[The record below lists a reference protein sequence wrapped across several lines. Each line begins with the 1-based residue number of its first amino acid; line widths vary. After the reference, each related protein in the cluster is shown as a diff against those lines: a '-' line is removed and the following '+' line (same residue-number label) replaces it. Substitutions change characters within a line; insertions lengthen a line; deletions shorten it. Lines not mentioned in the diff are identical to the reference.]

1 MSNEWMGQVAEVPQ
15 TAMEEVQGYVAELRT
30 RMQKMVDAEA
40 AFETAKQQYED
51 YAKHVVPEIFLKNG
65 VDLIKTADGAKVEVV
80 TKTSCS
86 INKNDKDR
94 NYVAQWL
101 RDHNGADLITTEL
114 KVDNSYREI
123 LEANGVSFEAKTEM
137 NTNKV
142 KAWLL
147 DQLGQKGGTAQIDV
161 NEIPKEVHFFQ
172 WNEMEVSK

>member
-1 MSNEWMGQVAEVPQ
+1 MSNGWIGQVAEVPQ

-30 RMQKMVDAEA
+30 RMQRMVEAEA
-40 AFETAKQQYED
+40 AFETAKAHYEE

-65 VDLIKTADGAKVEVV
+65 VDLIKTSDGAKVGVV

-86 INKNDKDR
+86 INKNDKDK

-101 RDHNGADLITTEL
+101 REHNGAELVKTEL
-114 KVDNSYREI
+114 KVDETYRKI

>member
-1 MSNEWMGQVAEVPQ
+1 MDNEWMKDVGATP
-15 TAMEEVQGYVAELRT
+15 TAMEEVQGYVTELRR
-30 RMQKMVDAEA
+30 RMQVMVEAEA
-40 AFETAKQQYED
+40 AFETAKAQYED
-51 YAKHVVPEIFLKNG
+51 YSKRVVPEIFLKNN
-65 VDLIKTADGAKVEVV
+65 VDLIKTTDGAKVEIV

-86 INKNDKDR
+86 INKNDKDK

-101 RDHNGADLITTEL
+101 KDHNGSDLVKTEL
-114 KVDNSYREI
+114 KVDDSYREI

-147 DQLGQKGGTAQIDV
+147 DQLGQKGGVAQIAVAD
-161 NEIPKEVHFFQ
+161 IPKEVHFFQ

>member
-1 MSNEWMGQVAEVPQ
+1 MLDFLGQAEP
-15 TAMEEVQGYVAELRT
+15 TASAMEEVQGYVSKLRDL
-30 RMQKMVDAEA
+30 QKVMLDAEV
-40 AFETAKQQYED
+40 AFETAKAQYEE
-51 YAKHVVPEIFLKNG
+51 YSRRVVPEIFLKNG
-65 VDLIKTADGAKVEVV
+65 VDLIKTSDGAKVAVV

-86 INKNDKDR
+86 INKNDKDK

-101 RDHNGADLITTEL
+101 RDHNGADLVKTEL
-114 KVDNSYREI
+114 KVDESYRQV

-161 NEIPKEVHFFQ
+161 NEIPKEVHFYQ